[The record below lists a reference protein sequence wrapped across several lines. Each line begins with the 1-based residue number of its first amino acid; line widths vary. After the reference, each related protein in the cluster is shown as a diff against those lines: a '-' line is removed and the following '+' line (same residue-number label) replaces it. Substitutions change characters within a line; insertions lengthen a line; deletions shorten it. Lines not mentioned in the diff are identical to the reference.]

1 MWGAALMEAEEKSK
15 LTELMVAMLAMI
27 EDSELVAEFDDRVLI
42 SVVREDFEG
51 VRQLMREFD

>member
-1 MWGAALMEAEEKSK
+1 M
-15 LTELMVAMLAMI
+15 MVAMLAMI